1 MYRLLQ
7 LNKIEILLLCWKLGF
22 ENLCSFIQ
30 DWEEQETRPRLI
42 EIIDY
47 CLQSPESW
55 PEWYALYQHPILEK
69 PTINQVFYYPGMCF
83 QSRFTWHWEQGFE
96 YRYARR
102 TSIRMFLLSSQRVG
116 GISSDLQSYI
126 LSFLLPQEL
135 GKEITTQRYNQ
146 FITKKKTYMAHCY
159 RVNHCRVGHTMNP
172 HNECPHCADLH
183 QRYQRLRIQEEMSLE
198 ELPEVYH
205 NTDFDRGTRPMLK
218 LEMDLLQIKHEI
230 KLERLMKRA
239 SMRQEL
245 FRTC

>member
-1 MYRLLQ
+1 MYKLLQ
-7 LNKIEILLLCWKLGF
+7 LNKNEILLLCWKLGF
-22 ENLCSFIQ
+22 ENLCSFI
-30 DWEEQETRPRLI
+30 EEWKEEETTPRLI

-69 PTINQVFYYPGMCF
+69 PTIRQVFYYPGMCF
-83 QSRFTWHWEQGFE
+83 QSKFQWHWQQGFE

-102 TSIRMFLLSSQRVG
+102 TSIRMFLLSSQKVG
-116 GISSDLQSYI
+116 GISADLQSHI
-126 LSFLLPQEL
+126 LSFLLPQEI
-135 GKEITTQRYNQ
+135 GKEITTQKYNQ
-146 FITKKKTYMAHCY
+146 SITKKKTYMAHCY

-172 HNECPHCADLH
+172 HNGCPHCAEL
-183 QRYQRLRIQEEMSLE
+183 QKRYDTLKVKEEMNLNGFPEEYQEDTLE
-198 ELPEVYH
+198 TFIAP
-205 NTDFDRGTRPMLK
+205 RLK

-239 SMRQEL
+239 ELRQDL